1 MTVKEFIDGTNY
13 FKGYN
18 NIRARLFIKFLKKQK
33 QAYLLLNAKLP
44 PYKLCADYYIDEL
57 WSIKQKDAM
66 EEILSR
72 LESSWHIFLWTHLNE
87 QRKYVRISHRH
98 EKKKKQVNGTA
109 N

>member
-13 FKGYN
+13 FKKHN

-33 QAYLLLNAKLP
+33 QAYLLLNVKLP

-57 WSIKQKDAM
+57 WSIKQKHAM
-66 EEILSR
+66 KKILSR
-72 LESSWHIFLWTHLNE
+72 LKSSWHIFLWTHLNE
-87 QRKYVRISHRH
+87 QRKYARLSHRLKT
-98 EKKKKQVNGTA
+98 KKKLNGTA

>member
-1 MTVKEFIDGTNY
+1 MTVKEFIDRTNY

-44 PYKLCADYYIDEL
+44 PYKLCAEDYVYDL
-57 WSIKQKDAM
+57 WLRQ
-66 EEILSR
+66 EIYDCNMLIF
-72 LESSWHIFLWTHLNE
+72 LLQSSWHEFLWKYLNE
-87 QRKYVRISHRH
+87 QRKYARLSHRLKT
-98 EKKKKQVNGTA
+98 KKKLNGTA